1 MSFILNDFPSWIL
14 VFEIVFNFN
23 TAFYDMGVIHASR
36 EKILKH
42 YVKGSFISDVLVTL
56 PLIIGRF
63 NIPYTKFILLLR
75 VTRIKEKF
83 DNFEEIL
90 NLRDKFS
97 TILDLVRLIYFI
109 MFVSHFCACGWYYLA
124 IREEAEN

>member
-1 MSFILNDFPSWIL
+1 MAFILNDFPSWIL
-14 VFEIVFNFN
+14 VTEICLNFN
-23 TAFYDMGVIHASR
+23 TAFYDMGIIHTKR
-36 EKILKH
+36 RRIIRN
-42 YVKGSFISDVLVTL
+42 YIKGSFFSDVLVTL
-56 PLIIGRF
+56 PLVMSKF
-63 NIPYTKFILLLR
+63 NVPYTKFILLLR

-90 NLRDKFS
+90 NLRDRFS

-124 IREEAEN
+124 AKE

>member
-1 MSFILNDFPSWIL
+1 MAFILNDFPSWIL
-14 VFEIVFNFN
+14 IMEVFLNFN
-23 TAFYDMGVIHASR
+23 TAFYDMGVIHTAR
-36 EKILKH
+36 KRIIKH
-42 YVKGSFISDVLVTL
+42 YIRGNFFSDVLVTL
-56 PLIIGRF
+56 PLMMSSF

-90 NLRDKFS
+90 NLRDRFS

-109 MFVSHFCACGWYYLA
+109 MFVSHFCACGWCYLA
-124 IREEAEN
+124 FKE